1 MGPKK
6 AKVMIF
12 LGCIKREIKKR
23 PKSCIIKKEK
33 DKVEN
38 MWKKKDLVFCHEPK
52 WCRFGSFLKKI
63 KAFNDVILSTMHHFI

>member
-1 MGPKK
+1 VGPKK

-12 LGCIKREIKKR
+12 LGCIEREIKKKR
-23 PKSCIIKKEK
+23 LKSCIIKEEK

-52 WCRFGSFLKKI
+52 
-63 KAFNDVILSTMHHFI
+63 